1 MATRPRHGFL
11 VRLSLLSAFA
21 AELAFFFAL
30 AIVPFLGITL
40 ALAGRWLP
48 PEVLQSAERVV
59 VGVLPG
65 EAGVDAAEVADWAR
79 GAGGGWLSAG
89 FLIAV
94 WTSFRF
100 MSTGMRALAL
110 LIAPDPLVAPPRWHA
125 SLRAVPLLLV
135 WMAAL
140 IATATLVVAAPQVD
154 ELLLGLPRH
163 ADLSVSM
170 WAALRA
176 VLAGLILFVALALT
190 YQAVPGLTGGG
201 RRVALAALVASAGWF
216 ALGTGFS
223 MAVPLLW
230 QGTALSGTLASI
242 VLFLLWAWGSGWIF
256 LLGGLLLAGAGHPH
270 PSRGR
275 TVR

>member
-1 MATRPRHGFL
+1 
-11 VRLSLLSAFA
+11 
-21 AELAFFFAL
+21 
-30 AIVPFLGITL
+30 
-40 ALAGRWLP
+40 
-48 PEVLQSAERVV
+48 
-59 VGVLPG
+59 VLPG

-110 LIAPDPLVAPPRWHA
+110 LIAPDPLAAPPRWHA

-256 LLGGLLLAGAGHPH
+256 LLGGLLLVR
-270 PSRGR
+270 PSQVARR
-275 TVR
+275 AS

>member
-1 MATRPRHGFL
+1 MADRPRRAFL

-30 AIVPFLGITL
+30 SIVPFLGITL

-48 PEVLQSAERVV
+48 AEVLQSAERVV

-100 MSTGMRALAL
+100 MSTGMRALSL
-110 LIAPDPLVAPPRWHA
+110 LIAPDPLTAPAPWHA
-125 SLRAVPLLLV
+125 SLRALPLLAV

-140 IATATLVVAAPQVD
+140 IATAGLVVAAPQVD

-163 ADLSVSM
+163 AELSVSA
-170 WAALRA
+170 WAALRT

-190 YQAVPGLTGGG
+190 YQAVPGLSGSGG
-201 RRVALAALVASAGWF
+201 RVALAALVASAGWF

-242 VLFLLWAWGSGWIF
+242 VLFLLWAWGCGWIF
-256 LLGGLLLAGAGHPH
+256 LLGGLLLAGAGHPR
-270 PSRGR
+270 PGRGR
-275 TVR
+275 TTR

>member
-1 MATRPRHGFL
+1 VARWQRHPPL

-30 AIVPFLGITL
+30 AVVPFLGITL

-48 PEVLQSAERVV
+48 PEVLHSAERVV
-59 VGVLPG
+59 AGVLPG
-65 EAGVDAAEVADWAR
+65 EAGVAPAEVSAWAR

-100 MSTGMRALAL
+100 MSTGMRALSF
-110 LIAPDPLVAPPRWHA
+110 LIAPDPLAPPPRWHA
-125 SLRAVPLLLV
+125 SLRALPLLLV

-140 IATATLVVAAPQVD
+140 IATAVLVVAAPQVD
-154 ELLLGLPRH
+154 ELLLSLPRH
-163 ADLSVSM
+163 AELSVSA

-176 VLAGLILFVALALT
+176 VLLGLILFVALALT
-190 YQAVPGLTGGG
+190 YQAVPGLTAGGG
-201 RRVALAALVASAGWF
+201 RVALAALVASAGWF

-223 MAVPLLW
+223 MAVPVLW
-230 QGTALSGTLASI
+230 RGTALSGTLASI
-242 VLFLLWAWGSGWIF
+242 VLFLLWAWGNGWIF
-256 LLGGLLLAGAGHPH
+256 LLGGLLLGR
-270 PSRGR
+270 PSRVGR
-275 TVR
+275 GAVR

>member
-1 MATRPRHGFL
+1 
-11 VRLSLLSAFA
+11 LLSAFA

-30 AIVPFLGITL
+30 AVVPFVGITL

-48 PEVLQSAERVV
+48 PEVLHSAERVV

-65 EAGVDAAEVADWAR
+65 EAGIDATDVAGWAR

-100 MSTGMRALAL
+100 MATAMRALSFL
-110 LIAPDPLVAPPRWHA
+110 TAPEPLAAPPRWHA
-125 SLRAVPLLLV
+125 SLRAVPLLVV

-140 IATATLVVAAPQVD
+140 IATAVLVVAAPQVD
-154 ELLLGLPRH
+154 ELLLTLPTH
-163 ADLSVSM
+163 SELSVSA

-176 VLAGLILFVALALT
+176 VLLGLILFVALALT
-190 YQAVPGLTGGG
+190 YQAVPGSTAGGG
-201 RRVALAALVASAGWF
+201 RVALAALAASAGWF

-223 MAVPLLW
+223 LAVPVLW

-242 VLFLLWAWGSGWIF
+242 VLFLLWAWGNGWVL
-256 LLGGLLLAGAGHPH
+256 LLGGLLLGHPARRA
-270 PSRGR
+270 PR
-275 TVR
+275 